1 MGDIFISYAR
11 EDHLAAERL
20 ADALKRNGWS
30 VWWDPEIS
38 PGDIWDELIERELAN
53 VCCVVVLWS
62 ATSIHKQWV
71 KAEAT
76 EAQARGILVPVFIE
90 DVKPPLAFRQV
101 QAAPLADWRGEHE
114 HAGFQQ
120 LLCTICKLVGSGR
133 LCEAGSKSASG
144 VRSGAA
150 PKNEAMQLDLAPRPS
165 AKRASGAGVR
175 PEYSSARAAT
185 RRRRLS
191 LPGERLTVVGAAT
204 ALLLLGGT
212 IGYAFNDGVKWLSWQ
227 APSVEMGEQAALP
240 PGCEPSRQPGAL
252 SLRADAPTSD
262 R

>member
-11 EDHLAAERL
+11 EDHLAAARL

-76 EAQARGILVPVFIE
+76 EAHARGILVPAFIE
-90 DVKPPLAFRQV
+90 DVKPPLAFRHI
-101 QAAPLADWRGEHE
+101 QAAPLADWRGERE

-133 LCEAGSKSASG
+133 LCEAGSKST
-144 VRSGAA
+144 SGARRGA
-150 PKNEAMQLDLAPRPS
+150 ALKNEGMQLDKAWRPS
-165 AKRASGAGVR
+165 AKRHFEASVR
-175 PEYSSARAAT
+175 AELASAPAAT
-185 RRRRLS
+185 GRRHS
-191 LPGERLTVVGAAT
+191 SIPGKRLTVVGAAA
-204 ALLLLGGT
+204 ALFLLGGM
-212 IGYAFNDGVKWLSWQ
+212 IGYALDNGVKLLSWQ
-227 APSVEMGEQAALP
+227 APAGETGDQAAPLV
-240 PGCEPSRQPGAL
+240 CEPSRQVGAL
-252 SLRADAPTSD
+252 YLGADGATSD

>member
-11 EDHLAAERL
+11 EDHLAAARL

-76 EAQARGILVPVFIE
+76 EAHARGILVPVLIE
-90 DVKPPLAFRQV
+90 DVKPPLAFRQI
-101 QAAPLADWRGEHE
+101 QAAPLANWRGERD

-133 LCEAGSKSASG
+133 LCEAGSKSAKG
-144 VRSGAA
+144 ARRVAA
-150 PKNEAMQLDLAPRPS
+150 PKNEEMRLDIAPRPS
-165 AKRASGAGVR
+165 AKRHLEASVR
-175 PEYSSARAAT
+175 AELASAPVAT
-185 RRRRLS
+185 RRRHLS
-191 LPGERLTVVGAAT
+191 IPGERLTVVGAAA
-204 ALLLLGGT
+204 ALFLFGGT
-212 IGYAFNDGVKWLSWQ
+212 IGYALDNGVKLLSWQ
-227 APSVEMGEQAALP
+227 APAGETGDHAAPL
-240 PGCEPSRQPGAL
+240 CEPSRQVGSLYLRPDGA
-252 SLRADAPTSD
+252 ASD

>member
-11 EDHLAAERL
+11 EDRLAAARL
-20 ADALKRNGWS
+20 ADALKSNGWS
-30 VWWDPEIS
+30 VWWDPDIS

-53 VCCVVVLWS
+53 VCCVIVLWS

-76 EAQARGILVPVFIE
+76 EANARGILVPVFIE

-101 QAAPLADWRGEHE
+101 QAAPLADWRGERE

-133 LCEAGSKSASG
+133 LCEAGSTST
-144 VRSGAA
+144 SGARRSQA
-150 PKNEAMQLDLAPRPS
+150 PKNHGMQLDTAPRPP
-165 AKRASGAGVR
+165 KRSFGAGVSAQL
-175 PEYSSARAAT
+175 SSTRAAT
-185 RRRRLS
+185 GRRRLR
-191 LPGERLTVVGAAT
+191 LPRERLTAVGAA
-204 ALLLLGGT
+204 AMLFLLGGT
-212 IGYAFNDGVKWLSWQ
+212 IGYAFNNGVKLLSWQ
-227 APSVEMGEQAALP
+227 APRAETEDHAAPLA
-240 PGCEPSRQPGAL
+240 CEPSRRVEAL
-252 SLRADAPTSD
+252 SLRPDGPTSD